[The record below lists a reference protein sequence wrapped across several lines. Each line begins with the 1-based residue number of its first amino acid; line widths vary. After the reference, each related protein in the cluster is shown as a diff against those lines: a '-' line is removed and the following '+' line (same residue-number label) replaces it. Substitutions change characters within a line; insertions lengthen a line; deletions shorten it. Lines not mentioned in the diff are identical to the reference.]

1 MMTPAMRKLIVG
13 NWKMNGSLELV
24 QAIATELRSAGRDL
38 HCDLVV
44 CPPATL
50 LFEISRA
57 LAGSQIDVGGQD
69 CHEASKG
76 AYTGD
81 VSADM
86 LREAGASWVI
96 LGHSERRSAHSETDA
111 LVRRKAVTA
120 EAAGLTPI
128 ICVGETEAERDSGR
142 SHDTIDAQLRGSVP
156 EDFSGVVAYEPI
168 WAIGTNRSA
177 HPQEIAETHAF
188 IRSRLRGICRARGG
202 RDTPPILYGGSV
214 NASNAREILATSN
227 VDGVLVGGAS
237 LSPTDFAAIAREAG

>member
-1 MMTPAMRKLIVG
+1 MVTPAMRKLIVG

-57 LAGSQIDVGGQD
+57 LAGSQIGVGGQD

-96 LGHSERRSAHSETDA
+96 LGHSERRSAYGETDA
-111 LVRRKAVTA
+111 MIRRKAVA
-120 EAAGLTPI
+120 GAAAGLTPI
-128 ICVGETEAERDSGR
+128 ICVGETEQERDAGR
-142 SHDTIDAQLRGSVP
+142 GTEVIGAQIKGSIP
-156 EDFSGVVAYEPI
+156 DDFHGVIAYEPV
-168 WAIGTNRSA
+168 WAIGTGRSA
-177 HPQEIAETHAF
+177 QAQDIAQMHAF
-188 IRSRLRGICRARGG
+188 IRTQLGQLGLDQGDRNTRV
-202 RDTPPILYGGSV
+202 LYGGSV
-214 NASNAREILATSN
+214 KADNADLILTTRH
-227 VDGVLVGGAS
+227 VGGVLVGGAS
-237 LSPTDFAAIAREAG
+237 LLPGDFTAIARTAG